1 MADNNR
7 AIVVQTAG
15 KIAGEL
21 VASMQLRT
29 TADVMDSFNEVFSR
43 VLNAMDTTINGS
55 TPTNNRKTKGGRQVP
70 ILSQDEIQ
78 MRLNQKLQAGTA
90 VTTNLVQF

>member
-1 MADNNR
+1 MAADR

-29 TADVMDSFNEVFSR
+29 TGDVMDSFNEVFSR
-43 VLNAMDTTINGS
+43 VLIAMDTTINS
-55 TPTNNRKTKGGRQVP
+55 SAPTNNRKTKGGRQVP

-90 VTTNLVQF
+90 VTSNLVQF